1 MTNKKEQ
8 NSMSEKPQHSLYN
21 RYKTQLISL
30 RAQGMQISDINPVS
44 ALADMISDQLYH
56 GQLERGELKALIGD
70 ITQNVWQKQASELAG
85 KTNLSDFDP
94 AFKAVRGALSGCDMT
109 KPLYRAV
116 FTAHPVFA
124 LQRAQSDALC
134 DAACHLSADKN
145 AVQVPR
151 RAYQPRAGVTLT
163 QEHQEAMQALGH
175 ARASI
180 AQINDHLLADLAAG
194 EPARWRDKLPVM
206 LGVSTWVGYD
216 LDGRSDISWLDTLML
231 RVREKQMALHGYQKT
246 LQNIIAKGVTD
257 SALETALSA
266 LAAEEAACSAALDDF
281 TKLQAS
287 QSGAFDTSLFEKTFN
302 RFTERSDKLVASG
315 EFARSL
321 QDIAKTLT
329 DVEVARALM
338 VLAADIATHGFG
350 MGEVHLRINAVQLRN
365 AMRAVD
371 GRSLSSS
378 DDSLSS
384 RILMDRLASRIETE
398 APWQINFAS
407 IENEA
412 ATARRQLML
421 AAQFIKHI
429 DSDQPVRLLIAECE
443 RPITFMSALYLAQKF
458 GISDRLDISPL
469 FETSFGLE
477 HGAGMMA
484 QLFEHEAVRRYIAR
498 RGRVAIQLG
507 FSDAGRFMGQL
518 AANLAIERLQVK
530 LIKLVAQHFGS
541 EIDLLMFNTHGDSLG
556 RGCARPDMRARQ
568 DFILTPFTRHTAHE
582 ADVHIYHQSSFQGG
596 DGYRLFGNQKLSDAA
611 MSALV
616 LAERQEV
623 AAAWQND
630 PFYNQSDFALDL
642 FLSLKNWHEKLFASA
657 DYARTLDVFG
667 ANLLPKTGSRPAK
680 RVVQAGNERGDPSK
694 IRAIP
699 HNAILQQLG
708 FLAIVV
714 SGIGTA
720 ANVDRDQFAEIFSQ
734 SPRLQQFMR
743 HVDEAK
749 QHGSLNTL
757 LAYARLMDNGFWIG
771 RAYHGDQ
778 RANQRAYRQLAS
790 HLEGAEFATA
800 MRQTAWRLRDDL
812 IHLYRLFGVL
822 DLSSPRT
829 TGDQRLDLDLLHA
842 VRLALIIDS
851 LIRVAKA
858 PRFAESNRHSNA
870 DLINAALRLDFETA
884 ALIIGLEFPE
894 TDSQAGFDLEEAENY
909 SQSETQGYQATR
921 AQLLDPIL
929 DNQQTIREIT
939 QLISGHYGAHG

>member
-1 MTNKKEQ
+1 
-8 NSMSEKPQHSLYN
+8 MSAPAENSLYN
-21 RYKTQLISL
+21 SFTAQLISL
-30 RAQGMQISDINPVS
+30 RQQGMHISDINPVS
-44 ALADMISDQLYH
+44 ALADMMSDQLYH
-56 GQLERGELKALIGD
+56 GQLTRTEIEALISE
-70 ITQNVWQKQASELAG
+70 ISQHVWQKQATELAG

-94 AFKAVRGALSGCDMT
+94 TYQAVRGALTGCDMT

-124 LQRAQSDALC
+124 LQKAQSDALC
-134 DAACHLSADKN
+134 EAALTAGSDKGRDEKSATH
-145 AVQVPR
+145 VPDE
-151 RAYQPRAGVTLT
+151 AYKPRAGVSLT

-180 AQINDHLLADLAAG
+180 RHINDHLLADV
-194 EPARWRDKLPVM
+194 ARVKPDSWRDQLPVM

-231 RVREKQMALHGYQKT
+231 RVREKQMALKGYQADLDAIT
-246 LQNIIAKGVTD
+246 AKGVSD
-257 SALETALSA
+257 SALDEAITELG
-266 LAAEEAACSAALDDF
+266 AEEAACSAALDDF
-281 TKLQAS
+281 ATLQAS
-287 QSGAFDTSLFEKTFN
+287 QSGPLDPALFSAAFN
-302 RFTERSDKLVASG
+302 RFTGRANKLVASAD
-315 EFARSL
+315 FAKRL
-321 QDIAKTLT
+321 QEIAKKLSAPE
-329 DVEVARALM
+329 DARALM
-338 VLAADIATHGFG
+338 VVAADIATHGFG

-378 DDSLSS
+378 DDNLSS
-384 RILMDRLASRIETE
+384 RLLMERLAARIDTET
-398 APWQINFAS
+398 PWQINFAT
-407 IENEA
+407 IEGEA

-443 RPITFMSALYLAQKF
+443 RPITFMSALYLAHKF
-458 GISDRLDISPL
+458 GIANKLDISPL

-477 HGAGMMA
+477 HGASMMA
-484 QLFEHEAVRRYIAR
+484 QLFEHEAVRNYIAA

-530 LIKLVAQHFGS
+530 LIKLVARHFGS

-568 DFILTPFTRHTAHE
+568 DFILTPFTRHTAHNE
-582 ADVHIYHQSSFQGG
+582 EVRIYHQSSFQGG
-596 DGYRLFGNQKLSDAA
+596 DGYRLFGNQQLADAA
-611 MSALV
+611 ISALV
-616 LAERQEV
+616 LAERQAIDEN
-623 AAAWQND
+623 WQND
-630 PFYNQSDFALDL
+630 PFYSQSDFALDL
-642 FLSLKNWHEKLFASA
+642 FLSLKNWHEKLFASS

-720 ANVDRDQFAEIFSQ
+720 ANVDREQFTEIFRQ

-778 RANQRAYRQLAS
+778 SDNQRAYRQLAK

-812 IHLYRLFGVL
+812 IHLYRLFGAL

-842 VRLALIIDS
+842 VRLALITDS

-870 DLINAALRLDFETA
+870 DVINAALRLDFETA
-884 ALIIGLEFPE
+884 AMIIGLEFPE
-894 TDSQAGFDLEEAENY
+894 TESEAGLKLEEPENY
-909 SQSETQGYQATR
+909 SQSETHGYQATR
-921 AQLLDPIL
+921 AQLLDPL
-929 DNQQTIREIT
+929 LANQQTIRTIT